1 MTKVTPPIGH
11 GRRLLAGLF
20 VASLVLTAATLAYL
34 TYLLLPRSL

>member
-34 TYLLLPRSL
+34 AYLFLSRSL